1 VLALT
6 LGILVVFT
14 LRSLPSPGSLV
25 LLVLPL
31 GVPWRGRVLLAA
43 FVLGV
48 VLCSWHGQRY
58 LDQRWPAAR
67 HGETEWVQGTI
78 VSLPE
83 RQLAADGAVSNWRFE
98 FAPQSIDFPRRIR
111 VSWYRSEVDPAG
123 GQCWRLQLRLR
134 MPRGSFNP
142 GGFDY
147 EAWLLRERIAATASV
162 VEAEPCEPVA
172 HDPAR
177 WILTLRQDIVDLIDR
192 AVGEGRAAAMM
203 AALAVGNTAGLSDAD
218 WQLFRETGTTHL
230 IAISGFN
237 LGVVSGFVFLLLR
250 WLWSLWPRLC
260 LQIPAQRVGLLGSGI
275 AAAFYA
281 LLAGFDPPV
290 LRALIML
297 LMLIIA
303 GLLHRLQHVTRV
315 LSYAWI
321 LILLLDPFAV
331 LSPGLWLSFGA
342 VLAILF
348 VSRGRLHLPRAWR
361 LALSV
366 QWMLSFALIPLTLY
380 FFGGFA
386 WLSPLVNLLAVPAF
400 SVLTPLVLVAAAA
413 MMIHFPFGAWIG
425 QQLAWVFDVLV
436 SGLEWMLALAPSP
449 WVSASPPWPALVLG
463 VLGAILLWLPP
474 GVPLRVLAL
483 ACVASL
489 GLSRQ
494 KPSTELAVTAL
505 DVGQGTAI
513 VVRTALHTL
522 LVDAGPAFKD
532 GFDAGRSVV
541 VPYLLSQGITQLDA
555 LVVSH
560 DDNDHAGGV
569 AAVRRLLPVSRVI
582 GTADGEVCTDGMRW
596 RWDDVDFRV
605 LHPADSTGSENNRSC
620 VLLIDGAYRILLP
633 GDIERAGERRLLRE
647 HRDALAA
654 DVLLAPHHGS
664 RTSSAQEF
672 VEAVDADV
680 VVHSAAWR
688 SRFGH
693 PREEVV
699 GRYATQGAA
708 QYTTGVSGTIRIE
721 QGTDGSFK
729 VHAARPEGARWWH
742 AADAP

>member
-1 VLALT
+1 M
-6 LGILVVFT
+6 
-14 LRSLPSPGSLV
+14 
-25 LLVLPL
+25 
-31 GVPWRGRVLLAA
+31 
-43 FVLGV
+43 
-48 VLCSWHGQRY
+48 
-58 LDQRWPAAR
+58 
-67 HGETEWVQGTI
+67 
-78 VSLPE
+78 
-83 RQLAADGAVSNWRFE
+83 
-98 FAPQSIDFPRRIR
+98 
-111 VSWYRSEVDPAG
+111 
-123 GQCWRLQLRLR
+123 QLRLR
-134 MPRGSFNP
+134 TPRGSFNP

-147 EAWLLRERIAATASV
+147 EAWLLRERIVATASV
-162 VEAEPCEPVA
+162 VKAEPCEAVA
-172 HDPAR
+172 RNPAQ

-203 AALAVGNTAGLSDAD
+203 AALAVGNTADLGDAD

-237 LGVVSGFVFLLLR
+237 LGVVSGFIFLLLR
-250 WLWSLWPRLC
+250 WMWSLWPRLC

-303 GLLHRLQHVTRV
+303 GLLNRLQQVTRV
-315 LSYAWI
+315 LSYAWV

-342 VLAILF
+342 VLAILS
-348 VSRGRLHLPRAWR
+348 VSRGRLRLPRAWR

-380 FFGGFA
+380 FFEGFA
-386 WLSPLVNLLAVPAF
+386 WLSPLVNLLAVPLF
-400 SVLTPLVLVAAAA
+400 SVLTPLVLVAVAA
-413 MMIHFPFGAWIG
+413 MTIYFPLGAWIG
-425 QQLAWVFDVLV
+425 QQLAWVFDALV
-436 SGLEWMLALAPSP
+436 SGLEWTLALAPSP
-449 WVSASPPWPALVLG
+449 WISASPPWPVLVLG
-463 VLGAILLWLPP
+463 VFGAVLLWLPR
-474 GVPLRVLAL
+474 GVPLRMLAL
-483 ACVASL
+483 ACVAAL
-489 GLSRQ
+489 ALPRQ
-494 KPSTELAVTAL
+494 QLPTELAVTAL
-505 DVGQGTAI
+505 DVGQGTAV
-513 VVRTALHTL
+513 VVRTTSHTL

-569 AAVRRLLPVSRVI
+569 AAVRSLLPVLRVI
-582 GTADGEVCTDGMRW
+582 GTADGEVCTDGMHW

-605 LHPADSTGSENNRSC
+605 LHPAGSHGSENNRSC
-620 VLLIDGAYRILLP
+620 VLLIEGAYRILLP

-647 HRDALAA
+647 RRDVLAA
-654 DVLLAPHHGS
+654 DVLLTPHHGS
-664 RTSSAQEF
+664 RTSSTREF
-672 VEAVDADV
+672 VEAVGADV

-693 PREEVV
+693 PRSEVV
-699 GRYATQGAA
+699 ERYAAEGAA
-708 QYTTGVSGTIRIE
+708 QYTTGVSGAIRIE
-721 QGTDGSFK
+721 QAEDGSFGI
-729 VHAARPEGARWWH
+729 HAARPEGARWWH
-742 AADAP
+742 AADTP

>member
-1 VLALT
+1 VLAFT
-6 LGILVVFT
+6 LGILLVFT
-14 LRSLPSPGSLV
+14 LRSLPSPGSLL

-31 GVPWRGRVLLAA
+31 CVRWRGRVVLAA
-43 FVLGV
+43 FVLGI

-67 HGETEWVQGTI
+67 HGETVWAQGAI

-83 RQLAADGAVSNWRFE
+83 RQLAAAGAVSNWRFE
-98 FAPQSIDFPRRIR
+98 FAPQSADLPRRIR
-111 VSWYRSEVDPAG
+111 VSWYRSEVIPAG
-123 GQCWRLQLRLR
+123 GQCWRLRLRLR
-134 MPRGSFNP
+134 TPRGSFNP

-162 VEAEPCEPVA
+162 VEAEPCEAVA
-172 HDPAR
+172 LDPAQ
-177 WILTLRQDIVDLIDR
+177 WILTLRQDIVDRIDR

-203 AALAVGNTAGLSDAD
+203 AALAVGNTAGLRDED
-218 WQLFRETGTTHL
+218 WRLFRETGTTHL

-237 LGVVSGFVFLLLR
+237 LGVVAGFIFLLLR
-250 WLWSLWPRLC
+250 CLWSLWPRAC
-260 LQIPAQRVGLLGSGI
+260 LWIPAQRVGLLGSGL

-281 LLAGFDPPV
+281 LLAGFEPPV

-297 LMLIIA
+297 LILIA
-303 GLLHRLQHVTRV
+303 AALLHRLHKVMRV
-315 LSYAWI
+315 LSYAWA

-348 VSRGRLHLPRAWR
+348 VSRGRLRLPRAWR
-361 LALSV
+361 VALRV

-386 WLSPLVNLLAVPAF
+386 WLSPLVNLLAVPLF
-400 SVLTPLVLVAAAA
+400 SLLTPLVLIAVAA
-413 MMIHFPFGAWIG
+413 MTIHFPLGAWIG
-425 QQLAWVFDVLV
+425 QQLASSFDALV
-436 SGLEWMLALAPSP
+436 SGLQWSVALAPSP
-449 WVSASPPWPALVLG
+449 WISASPPWPALVLG
-463 VLGAILLWLPP
+463 VLGAVLLWLPRGMP
-474 GVPLRVLAL
+474 MRVLAL
-483 ACVASL
+483 VCLAAL
-489 GLSRQ
+489 GLPRQ
-494 KPSTELAVTAL
+494 QASTGLAVTAL
-505 DVGQGTAI
+505 DVGQGTAV
-513 VVRTALHTL
+513 VVRTASHTL

-541 VPYLLSQGITQLDA
+541 LPYLLSEGITRLDA

-569 AAVRRLLPVSRVI
+569 AAVRSLLPVSRVI
-582 GTADGEVCTDGMRW
+582 GTADGEACGDGMHW

-605 LHPADSTGSENNRSC
+605 LHPADSAGSENNRSC
-620 VLLIDGAYRILLP
+620 VLLIEGAYRILLP

-654 DVLLAPHHGS
+654 DVLLTPHHGS
-664 RTSSAQEF
+664 RTSSTREF
-672 VEAVDADV
+672 VEAVGADV

-693 PREEVV
+693 PRAEVV
-699 GRYATQGAA
+699 ERYAAQGAV
-708 QYTTGVSGTIRIE
+708 QYTTGVSGAIRIE
-721 QGTDGSFK
+721 QAADGSFGIQ
-729 VHAARPEGARWWH
+729 AARSEGARWWH
-742 AADAP
+742 AAPAP